1 VQALLAPNYRWLD
14 QQQRSKKD
22 RFLNAPSSAKKG
34 GSTAQ
39 KVVIWVDNIYGLF
52 V

>member
-1 VQALLAPNYRWLD
+1 
-14 QQQRSKKD
+14 
-22 RFLNAPSSAKKG
+22 LNAPSSAKKG